1 MPKQHDKI
9 ATRLAI
15 ILTKLNDGEKLS
27 IDNLADEF
35 NVAKRTIQRDLNE
48 RFSYLPIKKENGL
61 YFLEEYCL
69 RKLNFED
76 IKNFASLSGIK
87 KLYPSL
93 DDNFIVDLLNTRVN
107 QNYIIKGYE
116 YEDTSSLKKEFEL
129 INIAIVTNTKLQFT
143 YNDNSRIVSPY
154 KLVNT
159 DGIWYLVADEN
170 GTLKTYTFTKLSSL
184 SKLKDTFIPNEEF
197 IKTIQQNKA
206 TWFSQTIIDVT
217 LQIDISV
224 AEYFLRRKLLPN
236 QTILEQNEEYITIS
250 TKVSYEEEILK
261 VVRYWI
267 PNIKIIEPI
276 SLQEKLENKLKEYLN
291 I

>member
-1 MPKQHDKI
+1 MAQHDKI

-48 RFSYLPIKKENGL
+48 RFSYLPIKKEDGL

-69 RKLNFED
+69 GKLNFED
-76 IKNFASLSGIK
+76 IKNFANLSGIK

-93 DDNFIVDLLNTRVN
+93 DDDFIVDLLNTRVN

-116 YEDTSSLKKEFEL
+116 YEDTTLKKKEFEL
-129 INIAIVTNTKLQFT
+129 INIAIVTDTKLKFT
-143 YNDNSRIVSPY
+143 YNDKSRTVSPY

-159 DGIWYLVADEN
+159 DGIWYLVADED
-170 GTLKTYTFTKLSSL
+170 GVLKTYTFTKLSSL

-197 IKTIQQNKA
+197 IKTIKQNKA
-206 TWFSQTIIDVT
+206 TWFSQTIIEVT
-217 LQIDISV
+217 LQIDIKV

-236 QTILEQNEEYITIS
+236 QKILEQNDNYITLS

-267 PNIKIIEPI
+267 PNIKILEPI
-276 SLQEKLENKLKEYLN
+276 SLQEKLEKVLRNYLS
-291 I
+291 

>member
-48 RFSYLPIKKENGL
+48 RFSYLPIKKEDGL

-69 RKLNFED
+69 GKLNFED

-93 DDNFIVDLLNTRVN
+93 DDDFIVDLLNTRVN

-116 YEDTSSLKKEFEL
+116 YEDLSANKKDFEC

-143 YNDNSRIVSPY
+143 YNDKSRTVSPY

-159 DGIWYLVADEN
+159 DGIWYLVADED
-170 GTLKTYTFTKLSSL
+170 GTLKTYTFTKI
-184 SKLKDTFIPNEEF
+184 SKLVKLDDTFIPNAEF
-197 IKTIQQNKA
+197 INTIQQNKA

-217 LQIDISV
+217 LQINISV

-236 QTILEQNEEYITIS
+236 QKIIEQNKNYITIS

-267 PNIKIIEPI
+267 PNIKILEPI
-276 SLQEKLENKLKEYLN
+276 SIQEKLEKKLKEYLK
-291 I
+291 